1 MNIFGKRLEEAMQ
14 NANMTQADLSR
25 KTGLSEPTIYGYR
38 KGNFKPKDKQLYLIS
53 VALDV
58 SPSWLMGYDLPQNE
72 SSLDLALAMLWESL
86 EENQK
91 KQVLDYIRFLV
102 ANQTKST

>member
-1 MNIFGKRLEEAMQ
+1 MNIFGKRLEEAMS
-14 NANMTQADLSR
+14 NAGMTQAELSR

-38 KGNFKPKDKQLYLIS
+38 KGQYKPKDKQLYLIS

-72 SSLDLALAMLWESL
+72 SALDLALAMLWENL
-86 EENQK
+86 DENQK
-91 KQVLDYIRFLV
+91 KQALDYIRFLT
-102 ANQTKST
+102 ANRTANT

>member
-1 MNIFGKRLEEAMQ
+1 MNIFGKRLEEAMH
-14 NANMTQADLSR
+14 NAGMTQADLSR
-25 KTGLSEPTIYGYR
+25 KTGLAEPTIYGYR
-38 KGNFKPKDKQLYLIS
+38 KGQFRPKDKQLYLIAT
-53 VALDV
+53 ALDV

-86 EENQK
+86 DESQK
-91 KQVLDYIRFLV
+91 KQALDYIRFLI